1 MRVIAA
7 LLVTTM
13 LAGCF
18 AYNQPAKKW
27 AYVGDVVLMVGGGAT
42 IAGDIATRPPSC
54 SGTYPMCP
62 YRPPLD
68 GPLVAGIVLATAG
81 LVGLVINATRKNVKT
96 SR

>member
-7 LLVTTM
+7 LLVVAM
-13 LAGCF
+13 LGGCF
-18 AYNQPAKKW
+18 AYNAPAKKW
-27 AYVGDVVLMVGGGAT
+27 AYFGDSILIVGGGAT
-42 IAGDIATRPPSC
+42 IAADIATRPAPC

-62 YRPPLD
+62 YRAPID
-68 GPLVAGIVLATAG
+68 GTMLAGIVLATAG